1 MFWKIQD
8 RETGTLI
15 DTFKTEAD
23 AEKKLQEYEEQDEK
37 DGTYEPDFYEIVEV
51 NKYIVTLVGVELPA
65 TIARKC
71 ENLNEWQD
79 EYLKRTAQS
88 GFEQAWEFDNLDE
101 AKAFMAD
108 YKLDYVNE
116 FTVSGIVF
124 QCKKW
129 LELELENYD
138 ETREFIANKEA

>member
-71 ENLNEWQD
+71 ENLNEW
-79 EYLKRTAQS
+79 
-88 GFEQAWEFDNLDE
+88 
-101 AKAFMAD
+101 
-108 YKLDYVNE
+108 
-116 FTVSGIVF
+116 
-124 QCKKW
+124 
-129 LELELENYD
+129 
-138 ETREFIANKEA
+138 